1 MRGWV
6 AWGGRG
12 RGTKPAKRKLD
23 RTQSRPPLAAVVVV
37 VELVVVVVVAAAL
50 VVVEPVAVLV
60 APVLQVAERGARD
73 WGVPPPAHN
82 SNNNCSIDPS

>member
-1 MRGWV
+1 M
-6 AWGGRG
+6 
-12 RGTKPAKRKLD
+12 
-23 RTQSRPPLAAVVVV
+23 
-37 VELVVVVVVAAAL
+37 VVVVVVAAAL